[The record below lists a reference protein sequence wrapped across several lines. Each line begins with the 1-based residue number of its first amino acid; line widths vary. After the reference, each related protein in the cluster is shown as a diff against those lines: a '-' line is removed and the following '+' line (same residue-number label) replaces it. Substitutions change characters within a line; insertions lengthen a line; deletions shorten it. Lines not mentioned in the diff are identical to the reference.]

1 MLMKIQTG
9 WHVAVDSS
17 ELKRHKPL
25 AVRRFGVD
33 WVFWRD
39 TSGGPVVME
48 DRCPHRSARL
58 SLGIVNSAGSGT
70 VRCPYH
76 GIEFD
81 GRGRCV
87 HVPELQRPAPGL
99 GVPTLP
105 CVEAHGFVWV
115 WVGDGQVEQAA
126 VPWFDNL
133 GPEFVHSRIDAQW
146 PTHFSRWIENELDVT
161 HLPFVHAST
170 IGRGFDPTVPSRF
183 EFDERGILILFDQ
196 KDPRNRSHQFA
207 RLLYPNIWQLAVSPA
222 MFLVMAFAAIDDEH
236 TKLYFR
242 TYRSFG
248 TLPLV
253 KPVVDLLINAFNRKV
268 VAQDRRVVLS
278 QQPRS
283 SAKAVGEMLFR
294 EDAAVR
300 HYRSLIPGF
309 VEPLAFLRETPV
321 RFQRGAVDLH
331 ADGAA
336 LRSGPASQLVL
347 RKRLPK
353 SS

>member
-9 WHVAVDSS
+9 WHVAIDSS
-17 ELKRHKPL
+17 ELKPQVPL
-25 AVRRFGVD
+25 AVRRFGID

-39 TSGGPVVME
+39 TSGDPVVME

-58 SLGIVNSAGSGT
+58 SLGVVSTADSGSL
-70 VRCPYH
+70 RCPYH

-81 GRGRCV
+81 GRGRCL

-115 WVGDGQVEQAA
+115 WVGGGRVDQVA

-133 GPEFVHSRIDAQW
+133 GPEFVWCQIEAQW

-170 IGRGFDPTVPSRF
+170 IGRGFDPAVPSRF

-196 KDPRNRSHQFA
+196 KDPGNRAHQFA
-207 RLLYPNIWQLAVSPA
+207 RLLYPNVWQLAVSPT
-222 MFLVMAFAAIDDEH
+222 MFLVMAFAAIDDEN

-253 KPVVDLLINAFNRKV
+253 KPVVDVFINAFNRKV
-268 VAQDRRVVLS
+268 VSQDRRVVLS
-278 QQPRS
+278 QRPRS
-283 SAKAVGEMLFR
+283 SAKGVGELLLR

-300 HYRSLIPGF
+300 HYRSLMHGF
-309 VEPLAFLRETPV
+309 VEPLSPWGQAPV
-321 RFQRGAVDLH
+321 RLQHGVVTDA
-331 ADGAA
+331 
-336 LRSGPASQLVL
+336 PQ
-347 RKRLPK
+347 
-353 SS
+353 